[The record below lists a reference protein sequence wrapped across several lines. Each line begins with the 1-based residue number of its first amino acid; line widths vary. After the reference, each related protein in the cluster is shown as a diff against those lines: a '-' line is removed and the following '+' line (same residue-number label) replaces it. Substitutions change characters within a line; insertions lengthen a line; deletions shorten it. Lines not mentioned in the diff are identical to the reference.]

1 MAPRVA
7 IIGAGMS
14 GLCMAIKLQAA
25 GIESYTVFEQA
36 ADVGGTWRDNTY
48 PGLHCDVPSRYYSY
62 SFRPNS
68 EWSKFQSPGPEIQ
81 RYFRTCADEH
91 SIGSHIRF
99 ETKVTD
105 AQYRDGKWWLG
116 TTGSEELFDVLITA
130 TGLLRLPRLPNIPG
144 RDSFVG
150 KAFHSSQWDHSTPLR
165 DQRIGL
171 IGTGSTGVQIIAELG
186 GNVRALTVFQ
196 RSAQWIFPWPN
207 FRYKPVTKALMRRWS
222 GLRSASCSCADTS
235 TIRCARGSGGS

>member
-1 MAPRVA
+1 MSPNAPDRCAINTVVRGNGQCGAAYGRRMAPRVA

-81 RYFRTCADEH
+81 RYLRTCADEH

-99 ETKVTD
+99 LARTPV
-105 AQYRDGKWWLG
+105 AQYSRTRFVRGQGVSLVAM
-116 TTGSEELFDVLITA
+116 GSFNTVAGQTHWIDRNRVYRRSDHCGA
-130 TGLLRLPRLPNIPG
+130 RRKCSRAYRLPAQRAMDLSVAKLP
-144 RDSFVG
+144 
-150 KAFHSSQWDHSTPLR
+150 L
-165 DQRIGL
+165 
-171 IGTGSTGVQIIAELG
+171 
-186 GNVRALTVFQ
+186 
-196 RSAQWIFPWPN
+196 
-207 FRYKPVTKALMRRWS
+207 
-222 GLRSASCSCADTS
+222 
-235 TIRCARGSGGS
+235 

>member
-1 MAPRVA
+1 VKYVKALFGASLKAPDRCAINTVVRGNGQCVAAYGRRMAPRVA

-99 ETKVTD
+99 DTKVTD
-105 AQYRDGKWWLG
+105 AQYRDGKWWLS
-116 TTGSEELFDVLITA
+116 TTGGEELFDVLITA
-130 TGLLRLPRLPNIPG
+130 TGLLRVPRLPNIPG

-165 DQRIGL
+165 DTRIGL

-186 GNVRALTVFQ
+186 GNVRAHRL
-196 RSAQWIFPWPN
+196 SAQRAMDLSMAKLP
-207 FRYKPVTKALMRRWS
+207 L
-222 GLRSASCSCADTS
+222 
-235 TIRCARGSGGS
+235 